1 MAYLLDTHTILWSL
15 GQNHKLSEKARTII
29 EDINS
34 VCYVSAISFFEM
46 AIKKKTGKLE
56 LLYPISRYHEEAQK
70 IGIQPL
76 AIKPEYLDLYDELPL
91 LDGHRDPFDRLM
103 IATAVAEKLTVISID
118 DKFTLCGNIE
128 VLW

>member
-15 GQNHKLSEKARTII
+15 GQNHKLSEKARVII

-34 VCYVSAISFFEM
+34 VCYVSDVSFFEM

-56 LLYPISRYHEEAQK
+56 LLHPISRYHDEAHR

-76 AIKPEYLDLYDELPL
+76 AIKPEYLDLYEELPL
-91 LDGHRDPFDRLM
+91 WDNHRDPFDRLL
-103 IATAVAEKLTVISID
+103 IATAVVENLTVISID
-118 DKFTLCGNIE
+118 EKFILYDNIE
-128 VLW
+128 VVW